1 MVSNPNAQSQLKSE
15 PGARLYVILRAAIFI
30 DAVVFL
36 TAALFNE
43 GIKVPLGLAVL
54 GFPAPVSQAGIG
66 EAVIGLALLAAAVTG
81 SITVSWVAL
90 WLSVAGIIFG
100 LSSPAV
106 QGPARD
112 VHILLVPLALIVFG
126 LLMWQR
132 QESSRLNHGL
142 GPSGAVASPGGPRT
156 QWQPVSVAICGLMVV
171 ATVAFA
177 VASIIHF
184 GVTLTLGPVRINDPF
199 GGAAIPEAVI
209 AAVLAMG
216 SATLIARWAMAWP
229 SALGA
234 ALFAFLLTI
243 YGLTVT
249 LRSSRTGDIAYHI
262 SILVVLA
269 VIVGLLLLPAARR
282 NLSG

>member
-1 MVSNPNAQSQLKSE
+1 MVSNPNAQSQLRSE

-43 GIKVPLGLAVL
+43 GVKVPLGLAVL

-132 QESSRLNHGL
+132 QESPRLNHGL
-142 GPSGAVASPGGPRT
+142 GTSGAVASPGGPRT
-156 QWQPVSVAICGLMVV
+156 QWQPISVAICGLMVV

-234 ALFAFLLTI
+234 TLFAFLLTI